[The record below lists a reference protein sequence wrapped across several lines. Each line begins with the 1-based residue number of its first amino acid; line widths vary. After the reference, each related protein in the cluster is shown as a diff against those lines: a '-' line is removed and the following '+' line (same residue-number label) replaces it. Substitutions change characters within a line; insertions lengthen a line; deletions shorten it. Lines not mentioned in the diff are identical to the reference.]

1 MKKLLFVLLSL
12 GLLFGCSN
20 GNDQS
25 TNDTSN
31 SKASDT
37 AKQEE
42 KAEIVTVVTSKNNGE
57 EIIEEKEIEI
67 EAGKEVFLLE
77 VMQENFEIVEK
88 DGFISGIDGVEGND
102 TDKTFW
108 HIAVNGED
116 LMVGAADYKLEP
128 GDKVEFDLQKWE

>member
-1 MKKLLFVLLSL
+1 MKKLLFALLSL

-20 GNDQS
+20 DQS
-25 TNDTSN
+25 TNDKSN
-31 SKASDT
+31 TKASET
-37 AKQEE
+37 ANQEE
-42 KAEIVTVVTSKNNGE
+42 STEIVTVVTSKNNGE

-67 EAGKEVFLLE
+67 DAGKEVSLMDI
-77 VMQENFEIVEK
+77 MQENFEIVEK
-88 DGFISGIDGVEGND
+88 DGFISGIDGVEGSD

-128 GDKVEFDLQKWE
+128 GDKIEFDLQSWE